1 MYTQY
6 FGLKERPFSIA
17 PDPRYLYM
25 SKLHREAFA
34 HILYGISSDGCL
46 ILLTGDVGT
55 GKTTI
60 SRCLIEQVPE
70 KTDIAIIL
78 NPKLTIPEL
87 LKTICEELH
96 IPVPKNSLSGK
107 IYIDNLNSYLLDAY
121 AKGRSTA
128 LLIDEAQN
136 LSIKALEQLR
146 LLTNLETNTHKL
158 LQIVLLGQPELRDML
173 NSPQLTQFNQ
183 RITSRYH
190 LQPLKPDDVEK
201 YIHHR
206 INIAG
211 GSNIPLFSPRAIK
224 HIIKISK
231 GIPRIINILCDRGL
245 LGAYAENRRH
255 VNLKIIKK
263 AANEISTGTKQP
275 FFSLR
280 RLSLT
285 LLLLLLGLSLTAGFY
300 FLNQDVHISRMPQA
314 EEHQPAKLKSS
325 KPEESA
331 RPPQKR
337 IIIINPVSYDT
348 DLSEKTKLPG
358 PPLEA
363 TTDLTEKNSPLDGV
377 NNDRPDSEKVKTAE
391 IE

>member
-1 MYTQY
+1 
-6 FGLKERPFSIA
+6 
-17 PDPRYLYM
+17 M

-55 GKTTI
+55 GKTTV
-60 SRCLIEQVPE
+60 SRCLIEQLPE

-78 NPKLTIPEL
+78 NPKLTVPEL
-87 LKTICEELH
+87 LRTICEELH

-107 IYIDNLNSYLLDAY
+107 TYIDNLNSYLLDAH
-121 AKGRSTA
+121 ARGRSTA

-136 LSIKALEQLR
+136 LGIKALEQLR

-173 NSPQLTQFNQ
+173 SRPQLTQFNQ

-190 LQPLKPDDVEK
+190 LQPLQSDDVEK

-211 GSNIPLFSPRAIK
+211 GSNISLFSPRAIK
-224 HIIKISK
+224 FIIKTSK

-245 LGAYAENRRH
+245 LGAYAENRLQ
-255 VNLKIIKK
+255 VSLKIIKK
-263 AANEISTGTKQP
+263 AANEVSTETKQP
-275 FFSLR
+275 FFSIR
-280 RLSLT
+280 RLT
-285 LLLLLLGLSLTAGFY
+285 TALLLLLLGVCFTAGFY
-300 FLNQDVHISRMPQA
+300 FFNRDVHLSLLPQA
-314 EEHQPAKLKSS
+314 EVQQPTTLKS
-325 KPEESA
+325 PEHKEPNQ
-331 RPPQKR
+331 PPQKR

-348 DLSEKTKLPG
+348 DLTDKIKSPEDPPG
-358 PPLEA
+358 A
-363 TTDLTEKNSPLDGV
+363 TTGLTGKDSPLNGA